1 MMKKSNFVMLA
12 LSLTCTL
19 GFAQKNNKH
28 KNCTPSKSTIM
39 TSASQKKETIS
50 KISEPTSSKLATN
63 DNTIAV
69 VETVKSASE
78 ITTQSEPVITAK
90 NVEEPTKITVLATE
104 NPKPQQATANLH
116 DAFDVILKKYVS
128 TSGKVNYKDLKE
140 NKADLEAY
148 TKALSDNPPAEKAPK
163 AERFAYWINAYNAFT
178 LKMIA
183 DNYPLS
189 SVTKLDGGKPW
200 DVKRITIGG
209 KKYSLNDIE
218 NNVLRPMGD
227 ARIHFAINC
236 AAKSCPPIHNVA
248 FTAANLNSVLESRA
262 KRFINDT
269 KANSLKDSEL
279 KISKIFDWYGKDFDK
294 IPEFINRFAITKV
307 KTDAKIGFME
317 YDWSLNE

>member
-1 MMKKSNFVMLA
+1 MKKTNLIA
-12 LSLTCTL
+12 LFLLLSCTF
-19 GFAQKNNKH
+19 GFSQKSIKH
-28 KNCTPSKSTIM
+28 KNCTPSKSTTMIHS
-39 TSASQKKETIS
+39 TQKEAAQSPIKT
-50 KISEPTSSKLATN
+50 TVSSKSVSTPEYFADADKTPKSSEIVIEK
-63 DNTIAV
+63 TPVVV
-69 VETVKSASE
+69 VENTTEMVKTEVKAPE
-78 ITTQSEPVITAK
+78 AKPV
-90 NVEEPTKITVLATE
+90 E
-104 NPKPQQATANLH
+104 QATANLH
-116 DAFDVILKKYVS
+116 DAFDAILKKYVS

-163 AERFAYWINAYNAFT
+163 NERFAYWINAYNAFT

-218 NNVLRPMGD
+218 NNILRPMGD

-248 FTAANLNSVLESRA
+248 FTAANLNSILESRA

-269 KANSLKDSEL
+269 KANSLKGSEL

>member
-1 MMKKSNFVMLA
+1 MKESNFVVLA
-12 LSLTCTL
+12 VLLICNF
-19 GFAQKNNKH
+19 GY
-28 KNCTPSKSTIM
+28 
-39 TSASQKKETIS
+39 SQKKTKSKKVEVCCVPASTSAASVHAETIS
-50 KISEPTSSKLATN
+50 AKDINISAVENKEKMVEVAPPK
-63 DNTIAV
+63 AV
-69 VETVKSASE
+69 V
-78 ITTQSEPVITAK
+78 QEPVKTQAK
-90 NVEEPTKITVLATE
+90 VVEKPS
-104 NPKPQQATANLH
+104 PQQATANLH
-116 DAFDVILKKYVS
+116 DAFDALLKKYVS

-148 TKALSDNPPAEKAPK
+148 TKALSENIPADKAPK

-178 LKMIA
+178 LKLIV

-200 DVKRITIGG
+200 DVKRITLGG

-218 NNVLRPMGD
+218 NNILRPMGD

-248 FTAANLNSVLESRA
+248 FTAANLNSVLESRT

-269 KANSLKDSEL
+269 KANSLTGNEL

-294 IPEFINRFAITKV
+294 IPEFINRFAVTKV
-307 KTDAKIGFME
+307 KADAKIGFMD

>member
-1 MMKKSNFVMLA
+1 MKKTNLIA
-12 LSLTCTL
+12 LLLLLCCTF
-19 GFAQKNNKH
+19 GFSQKSNKH
-28 KNCTPSKSTIM
+28 KNCTPSKSITM
-39 TSASQKKETIS
+39 VSGQKKETIS
-50 KISEPTSSKLATN
+50 KVSEPTSSKLSTKDDA
-63 DNTIAV
+63 IAV
-69 VETVKSASE
+69 IEKVKNATE
-78 ITTQSEPVITAK
+78 ITTQSEPIITAK
-90 NVEEPTKITVLATE
+90 TVEIPVKTANEVTE
-104 NPKPQQATANLH
+104 KPAPQQATADLH
-116 DAFDVILKKYVS
+116 DAFDAILKKYVS
-128 TSGKVNYKDLKE
+128 STGKVNYKSLKE

-148 TKALSDNPPAEKAPK
+148 TKALSDNPPADKAPK
-163 AERFAYWINAYNAFT
+163 NERFAYWINAYNAFT
-178 LKMIA
+178 LKLIV

-189 SVTKLDGGKPW
+189 SITKLDGGKPW

-218 NNVLRPMGD
+218 NNILRPMGD

-248 FTAANLNSVLESRA
+248 FTAANLNSVLESRT

-269 KANSLKDSEL
+269 KANALKDSEL

-307 KTDAKIGFME
+307 KTDAKIGFMD

>member
-1 MMKKSNFVMLA
+1 MKKSNFVIIA
-12 LSLTCTL
+12 LLLTTL
-19 GFAQKNNKH
+19 GFSQKNNKH
-28 KNCTPSKSTIM
+28 KNCTPSKSTTM
-39 TSASQKKETIS
+39 MQGAQKKEKTTN
-50 KISEPTSSKLATN
+50 ISEPTSSKLSTT
-63 DNTIAV
+63 DNAVAV
-69 VETVKSASE
+69 VETVKNTSE
-78 ITTQSEPVITAK
+78 VTSESQPVVTVK
-90 NVEEPTKITVLATE
+90 NVEEPVKTE
-104 NPKPQQATANLH
+104 NKVIEKPSPQQAAADLH
-116 DAFDVILKKYVS
+116 GAFDAILKKYVS
-128 TSGKVNYKDLKE
+128 TTGKVNYKSLKE

-148 TKALSDNPPAEKAPK
+148 TKALSDNAPAEKVPK
-163 AERFAYWINAYNAFT
+163 NERFAYWINAYNAFT
-178 LKMIA
+178 LKMIV

-248 FTAANLNSVLESRA
+248 FTAANLNSVLESRT

-307 KTDAKIGFME
+307 KTDAKIGFMD

>member
-1 MMKKSNFVMLA
+1 MKKTNLIA
-12 LSLTCTL
+12 LFLLLSCTF
-19 GFAQKNNKH
+19 GFSQKTNKH
-28 KNCTPSKSTIM
+28 KNCTPSKSTTM
-39 TSASQKKETIS
+39 VGGQKKETIS
-50 KISEPTSSKLATN
+50 KVSEPTSSKLSTN
-63 DNTIAV
+63 DDAIAV
-69 VETVKSASE
+69 VEKVKNATE
-78 ITTQSEPVITAK
+78 ITTQSEPIITTK
-90 NVEEPTKITVLATE
+90 NVETPVNTTPEVTE
-104 NPKPQQATANLH
+104 KPAPQQAAADLH
-116 DAFDVILKKYVS
+116 GAFDAILKKYVS
-128 TSGKVNYKDLKE
+128 TSGKVNYKEIKE

-218 NNVLRPMGD
+218 NNILRPMGD

-248 FTAANLNSVLESRA
+248 FTAANLNSVLESRT

-269 KANSLKDSEL
+269 KANSLKGSEL

-307 KTDAKIGFME
+307 KTDAKIGFMD

>member
-12 LSLTCTL
+12 LLLTCTL
-19 GFAQKNNKH
+19 GFSQKNNKH
-28 KNCTPSKSTIM
+28 KNCAPSKSTIM
-39 TSASQKKETIS
+39 TSASQKKETIF
-50 KISEPTSSKLATN
+50 KVSEPTSSKLTTN

-90 NVEEPTKITVLATE
+90 NVEEPTKITVVATE

-116 DAFDVILKKYVS
+116 DAFDAILKKYVS
-128 TSGKVNYKDLKE
+128 TTGKVNYKEIKE
-140 NKADLEAY
+140 NKAALEAY
-148 TKALSDNPPAEKAPK
+148 TKALSDNPPTEKAPK
-163 AERFAYWINAYNAFT
+163 NERFAYWINAYNAFT
-178 LKMIA
+178 LKMIV

-248 FTAANLNSVLESRA
+248 FTAANLNSVLESRT

>member
-1 MMKKSNFVMLA
+1 MKKANLVA
-12 LSLTCTL
+12 LFLLLSCTF
-19 GFAQKNNKH
+19 GFSQKSKKH
-28 KNCTPSKSTIM
+28 GNCTPSKSTTMIHS
-39 TSASQKKETIS
+39 TEKEAKQSPT
-50 KISEPTSSKLATN
+50 TSSTSVSTPEYFADANKTPKASDIIIEKTP
-63 DNTIAV
+63 V
-69 VETVKSASE
+69 VVVEKAAETVKTEVKTPESK
-78 ITTQSEPVITAK
+78 PV
-90 NVEEPTKITVLATE
+90 E
-104 NPKPQQATANLH
+104 QATANLH
-116 DAFDVILKKYVS
+116 DAFDAILKKYVS
-128 TSGKVNYKDLKE
+128 TAGKLNYKDLKE

-163 AERFAYWINAYNAFT
+163 NERFAYWINAYNAFT
-178 LKMIA
+178 LKLIV

-218 NNVLRPMGD
+218 NNILRPMGD

-248 FTAANLNSVLESRA
+248 FTAANLNSVLESRT

-269 KANSLKDSEL
+269 KANLLKVNEL

-307 KTDAKIGFME
+307 KTDAKIGFMD

>member
-1 MMKKSNFVMLA
+1 MKKTNFVMLA
-12 LSLTCTL
+12 MLLICNF
-19 GFAQKNNKH
+19 GF
-28 KNCTPSKSTIM
+28 
-39 TSASQKKETIS
+39 SQKKSKIKKVEVCCVPASTSMTSVHTETIAA
-50 KISEPTSSKLATN
+50 KDMDIS
-63 DNTIAV
+63 AV
-69 VETVKSASE
+69 ENKEKKVEVVTPKVVV
-78 ITTQSEPVITAK
+78 QEPVK
-90 NVEEPTKITVLATE
+90 TE
-104 NPKPQQATANLH
+104 NKFVEKPYPQQATANLH
-116 DAFDVILKKYVS
+116 DAFDAILKKYVS
-128 TSGKVNYKDLKE
+128 TSGKVNYKSLKE

-148 TKALSDNPPAEKAPK
+148 TKALSDNAPTEKAPK
-163 AERFAYWINAYNAFT
+163 NERFAYWINAYNAFT
-178 LKMIA
+178 LKMIV

-218 NNVLRPMGD
+218 NNILRPMGD

-248 FTAANLNSVLESRA
+248 FTAANLNSILESRT

-269 KANSLKDSEL
+269 KANSLTGNEL